1 MGCCGGKSAGGD
13 EEYARRLQQQYNN
26 EGSYGTGSSGRGG
39 RPFQGQGQRLGGG
52 GSTNSPAA
60 TADERRAAAAA
71 AAEARAGS
79 WEQGGGTNR
88 QKQKDLATRRQ
99 KDELVGKIQAHY
111 AAKGEDPPFGLP
123 AASIETLRKH
133 YNDIK

>member
-1 MGCCGGKSAGGD
+1 MI
-13 EEYARRLQQQYNN
+13 
-26 EGSYGTGSSGRGG
+26 SSGNGGRGG
-39 RPFQGQGQRLGGG
+39 RSFQGQGQRLGGG
-52 GSTNSPAA
+52 GSTASPGA

-71 AAEARAGS
+71 AAQARAET

-88 QKQKDLATRRQ
+88 QKQKDLAARRQ